1 MVVVDT
7 KKRNMRLVYAIIL
20 VLALVCLATEGND
33 GAFTVVNAIG
43 LALLALLVVMMYQRK
58 ELN

>member
-1 MVVVDT
+1 ML
-7 KKRNMRLVYAIIL
+7 RLVYAIIL
-20 VLALVCLATEGND
+20 VLALVCLATEGSD

>member
-1 MVVVDT
+1 
-7 KKRNMRLVYAIIL
+7 MRLVYAIIL
-20 VLALVCLATEGND
+20 VLALFCLSTEGND
-33 GAFTVVNAIG
+33 GAFTVANAIG